1 MLTWPGAGGAGLCEA
16 GRGITSSVARE
27 WVVNQLGDKPEE
39 VRKRLEEERSQK
51 GPSRPGGEETGD
63 AAQRTKESGE
73 PDVSDEEPPENEDQN
88 PL

>member
-1 MLTWPGAGGAGLCEA
+1 M
-16 GRGITSSVARE
+16 
-27 WVVNQLGDKPEE
+27 NQLGDKPEE